1 MKDAEDFLILTRNPG
16 FAFPGMTLQ
25 SGIFFLGNH
34 LMNIQQRFFGAEKLG
49 DMGIDPASLKILPR
63 QGPGL
68 ENITIFRASSYAL
81 N

>member
-34 LMNIQQRFFGAEKLG
+34 LMNIQQRFFGAEKPG

-68 ENITIFRASSYAL
+68 ENITIFRASSYTL